1 MEMIIFDLLFP
12 ITFYSKEDEET
23 LQDNPIEYIRRNE
36 DGFTGNDLKE
46 AALEVVRRYSKYKD
60 QNGTAYIY
68 SILKFINQFLSSGK
82 NPRNENQALD
92 VISKEALFHMLSSF
106 DIANLNLDKE
116 IEGLLENYVSGEL
129 YNEFP
134 FMKMRACN
142 IIGTFITP
150 DFSAE

>member
-1 MEMIIFDLLFP
+1 MIIFDLLFP

-36 DGFTGNDLKE
+36 DGFAGNDLKE
-46 AALEVVRRYSKYKD
+46 AALEVVRRYSKHKD

-82 NPRNENQALD
+82 NPRNEAQALD

-106 DIANLNLDKE
+106 DITSLNLDKE
-116 IEGLLENYVSGEL
+116 MEGLLDNYVCGEL

-142 IIGTFITP
+142 IIGTFIRT
-150 DFSAE
+150 DFSPD